1 VAPRRAAGSGAKELD
16 ADPREWREGAPPQR
30 AGGSRARELD
40 DADVSEWRG
49 AAPSRHAAGSGVREL
64 EETDASAW
72 REDAPPRRAALS
84 PAEEF
89 DDALARCYRH
99 LGEREHSAAELRRKL
114 ERARLGGEAVDAAIA
129 TVTQQGHL
137 DDARYARLLA
147 EDRRNIDGWGVDRIR
162 ARLQAAGIER
172 DLIDSVL
179 AGHDAASELVAAGAL
194 LRRRCRGG
202 LRDDRE
208 RQRAFAILIRAGY
221 DSTVAYDA
229 IRSVGGEA
237 WGEGPP
243 DP

>member
-1 VAPRRAAGSGAKELD
+1 VAPRRVAGSGAQQLED
-16 ADPREWREGAPPQR
+16 ADPREWR
-30 AGGSRARELD
+30 
-40 DADVSEWRG
+40 AD
-49 AAPSRHAAGSGVREL
+49 APS
-64 EETDASAW
+64 
-72 REDAPPRRAALS
+72 RRAALS

-99 LGEREHSAAELRRKL
+99 LGEREHSSAELKRRL
-114 ERARLGGEAVDAAIA
+114 ERARLGGEAIDAAIA

-147 EDRRNIDGWGVDRIR
+147 EDRRDIDGWGVERIR
-162 ARLQAAGIER
+162 ARLEAAGIER
-172 DLIDSVL
+172 ELIDSVL
-179 AGHDAASELVAAGAL
+179 AGHDTASELVAAGAL
-194 LRRRCRGG
+194 LRRRCRAG

-221 DSTVAYDA
+221 DSDVAYDA

-243 DP
+243 EP